1 MVVTLFAR
9 KWLAISL
16 DDSIKLS
23 GYDKAVCFV
32 AARCLQ
38 KRLTAHHRIA

>member
-9 KWLAISL
+9 KLLAINL

-23 GYDKAVCFV
+23 GYDKAVCFD
-32 AARCLQ
+32 AARWSQ

>member
-9 KWLAISL
+9 ELLAISL

-23 GYDKAVCFV
+23 AYDKAVCFA

-38 KRLTAHHRIA
+38 KRLTAHHKIS